1 VTLSGKPRQ
10 SIFSGLGKISRFES
24 FEHLAC
30 NGVIVKVRDFSSD
43 LTIQGKIDD
52 RISPQVSIILP
63 TYARGRTSLPKA
75 IESVLSQSFGDFE
88 FIIVDDGSRDGTAD
102 VLADYARIDSR
113 IFIHTYK
120 RNSGLPALR
129 VNQAA
134 LRARGRYI
142 AYQFDDDRWTD
153 DSLQMR
159 VSELEKIDQPAVVY
173 GNSQVDFD
181 ATNGRAVSQIL
192 GQPFSFALLANQ
204 NFIANN
210 TIMHHRKLFDLAG
223 MYDPHIIFRRYSDY
237 DLWLR
242 FSKYAKFLWID
253 QTISH
258 VTANL
263 VDSLGKEIRHFYTLH
278 RKAISLN
285 RDRLLRPDAIEDYD
299 VVDIAQL
306 GARLTDDEIENYR
319 RNIAVPFLAN
329 FSDHCVADELD
340 VAASIRSR
348 PLNLLT
354 VKPDYSTS
362 VDVTINNFAN
372 LPFQRS
378 LTNTFVPERDLA
390 AFDLK
395 GTDVAI
401 LYRTVGEATSILAS
415 RSKVPTVYVMDDNML
430 HFHEVGPEHHLL
442 APETAAHRN
451 IVRQISTADACIGYS
466 DVITEDLRDLNRK
479 TIQLATNIPRK
490 FVQPREYKRGERL
503 RVAILSGSV
512 RAGILAELWPALTD
526 FSKRYAN
533 EVELHFWGIDPAAYG
548 PLACAVYFKS
558 FNYHYEGYLNSLLEA
573 SFDVVLVPLDHSTRA
588 AKSKSPIK
596 LLEAVAVGAMCI
608 FTDAPPYASRPD
620 DCCLKAPNTIA
631 AWSAALEDAL
641 AMGPTGRTALL
652 ERARSLVVERYET
665 ETQFYDFLA
674 AYDAVKL
681 HARLGDGA
689 IAFGFHEA
697 ALGGAT
703 LHLLHHARMARSLG
717 FDVVGIVPAGGPHL
731 ESFRD
736 RWNESTLQALLVV
749 ADWPGGYV
757 SATEP
762 GLFLQRPASEVDAVA
777 VEKII
782 AELKGTNIGLL
793 HFATWSPAMIHLGE
807 QLNVPS
813 VASVHQ
819 FYDGAES
826 SVVGFADAIH
836 CSSLTHGIKWEQAA
850 RRPVRRIICPADDSL
865 FASFRAN
872 RERVAQSTA
881 PLRIL
886 VSGTLQPRKN
896 QLAVIEALGEL
907 KRGGCEL
914 FADLIGYTEFDAQYV
929 SDCRM
934 AIERNGLNE
943 NVKLH
948 GFVENPPA
956 FYDRADLLLVAAF
969 DESMPQTIIQAMA
982 SGVPVISTNVGGVKE
997 IVRHR
1002 YTGLLTQGASPNEVA
1017 STILEWLGLSI
1028 NQRLEIV
1035 DRAHRT
1041 ARLARPSYVKFELI
1055 SLYNEAARRNS
1066 DRRQESRQHVGAT
1079 SAVSSSLEDASIK
1092 HLVKA
1097 VLGKWAPGKEK
1108 SAEIS
1113 SIRKFAK
1120 RHFQRVF
1127 RDKIVLCEDL
1137 RLAPYREYVIPFEV
1151 ERLSEIS
1158 LVMGAVNPSTVGE
1171 IGIEIVKRSQEI
1183 AAHELFALEPS
1194 SERVAV
1200 RFALAAP
1207 IVELEEGWRLR
1218 IFVRNVDVAVSI
1230 CEFEGRSE
1238 RFGGELRR
1246 VPLVRF
1252 D

>member
-1 VTLSGKPRQ
+1 M
-10 SIFSGLGKISRFES
+10 
-24 FEHLAC
+24 
-30 NGVIVKVRDFSSD
+30 KVRDFSSD
-43 LTIQGKIDD
+43 LTIHGKIDD

-153 DSLQMR
+153 DSLQIR

-181 ATNGRAVSQIL
+181 QTDERDGPEIF
-192 GQPFSFALLANQ
+192 GGPFNFALLANQ
-204 NFIANN
+204 NFIPNN
-210 TIMHHRKLFDLAG
+210 TVLHHRKLFDLAG
-223 MYDPHIIFRRYSDY
+223 MYDPHIILRRYSDY

-242 FSKYAKFLWID
+242 FSKYAKFVWVD

-263 VDSLGKEIRHFYTLH
+263 ADSLGREVRQFYSLD
-278 RKAISLN
+278 RKTTSLY

-299 VVDIAQL
+299 VI
-306 GARLTDDEIENYR
+306 GIGHFSGRLTDDEIENYR
-319 RNIAVPFLAN
+319 RNIAVPFLTN
-329 FSDHCVADELD
+329 FNDYCVADELD
-340 VAASIRSR
+340 VAASIRGR

-372 LPFQRS
+372 LPFQRA
-378 LTNTFVPERDLA
+378 LANTFVPEKDLT

-395 GTDVAI
+395 SVDVAI
-401 LYRTVGEATSILAS
+401 LYRTVSGLTSALAS
-415 RSKVPTVYVMDDNML
+415 RSQIPTAYIMDDNML

-442 APETAAHRN
+442 APETAAHRS

-466 DVITEDLRDLNRK
+466 DFIIEDLRELNSK
-479 TIQLATNIPRK
+479 TIQLETNIPRK
-490 FVQPREYKRGERL
+490 FVHPREYNRGKRL

-526 FSKRYAN
+526 FSNRHAD

-548 PLACAVYFKS
+548 PLACEVYFTP
-558 FNYHYEGYLNSLLEA
+558 FNYHYEGYLVGLLET

-588 AKSKSPIK
+588 AQSKSPIK
-596 LLEAVAVGAMCI
+596 LLEAVVAGAICI
-608 FTDAPPYASRPD
+608 FTDAPPYASLPD
-620 DCCLKAPNTIA
+620 DCCLKVPNTIA
-631 AWSAALEDAL
+631 AWSAALEHAL
-641 AMGPTGRTALL
+641 AIGTAGRTGLL
-652 ERARSLVVERYET
+652 ERARSLVMERYET

-681 HARLGDGA
+681 HAKLGDTA

-736 RWNESTLQALLVV
+736 RWNEATLQAPLVT

-757 SATEP
+757 NGEEP
-762 GLFLQRPASEVDAVA
+762 GRSYQRPKSRADSVA
-777 VEKII
+777 VHRIV
-782 AELKGTNIGLL
+782 AELHGANIGLL
-793 HFATWSPAMIHLGE
+793 HFATWSPAMSHLGE

-819 FYDGAES
+819 FYEGAES

-836 CSSLTHGIKWEQAA
+836 CSSLTHGIKWEQTA

-865 FASFRAN
+865 FALFRAN

-907 KRGGCEL
+907 NRGGREL
-914 FADLIGYTEFDAQYV
+914 FADFIGYTEFNPQYV
-929 SDCRM
+929 SDCRE

-1002 YTGLLTQGASPNEVA
+1002 YTGLLTQGASPNDIA
-1017 STILEWLGLSI
+1017 STILEWLALSI

-1041 ARLARPSYVKFELI
+1041 ARLLARRSYVKFELI
-1055 SLYNEAARRNS
+1055 NLYNEAVRRNS
-1066 DRRQESRQHVGAT
+1066 DRKRESRQAFEPKSTASLSVA
-1079 SAVSSSLEDASIK
+1079 SSRLEDASIK
-1092 HLVKA
+1092 QLVKA
-1097 VLGKWAPGKEK
+1097 AFKNWKPSRKR
-1108 SAEIS
+1108 SAELADM
-1113 SIRKFAK
+1113 RRYTK
-1120 RHFQRVF
+1120 RHFRRIFQGM
-1127 RDKIVLCEDL
+1127 DALCEDL

-1151 ERLSEIS
+1151 KRLRSVS
-1158 LVMGAVNPSTVGE
+1158 LVVGPVDRPATGE
-1171 IGIEIVKRSQEI
+1171 LGIEIVTRSEKIVAQELLPLNPDRHK
-1183 AAHELFALEPS
+1183 APLHFALS
-1194 SERVAV
+1194 T
-1200 RFALAAP
+1200 P
-1207 IVELEEGWRLR
+1207 IADLDEGWRLR
-1218 IFVRNVDVAVSI
+1218 VFVRNVDIAVSI
-1230 CEFEGRSE
+1230 CEFKRPLGKLT
-1238 RFGGELRR
+1238 GGLRR
-1246 VPLVRF
+1246 IPLVRF